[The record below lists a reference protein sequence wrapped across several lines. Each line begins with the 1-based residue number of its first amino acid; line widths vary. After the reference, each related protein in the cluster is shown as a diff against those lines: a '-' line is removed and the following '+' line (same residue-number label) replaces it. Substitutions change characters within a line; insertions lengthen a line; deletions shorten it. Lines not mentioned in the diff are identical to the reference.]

1 MGIGITETLIFLL
14 FTVFYVLLVL
24 QQRNVTQSY
33 QASEI
38 SKAAMFSPSLEKIE
52 FANLDQMKYYLRNDL
67 GKLLIKDRS
76 SKVKTFWDY
85 NILLPY
91 FKVHLIRGLKGPCL
105 FTSRPGLS
113 SFFN

>member
-1 MGIGITETLIFLL
+1 VGIGITETLIFLL

-52 FANLDQMKYYLRNDL
+52 FANLDQMKYYLMNDL
-67 GKLLIKDRS
+67 GKLLIKDR
-76 SKVKTFWDY
+76 
-85 NILLPY
+85 
-91 FKVHLIRGLKGPCL
+91 
-105 FTSRPGLS
+105 
-113 SFFN
+113 